1 MKKLAMAN
9 FMYHLLKEAKNET
22 LFISH
27 IKYAVGYV
35 AREANIML
43 TDTFDSS
50 LECVLEPVAKYP
62 NVFEITERMNS
73 IVLKANGKFKAE
85 EIDKDTKDVMKAC
98 LEHIMEPMYY
108 AGIDVDFASEK
119 ENEICSNTK
128 IMDFFVYMA
137 REAKI
142 ISTLST
148 TKLNSEGLAHLV
160 RLPNL
165 YNLLSRYYSK
175 NLMEKNNGR
184 DEESFVVSFYDKE
197 EEFYFEV
204 TKTTELMRKESTYK
218 VIPVSRPREFVYFP
232 DLALDVP
239 SKLYHAKKAKYN
251 QVKKVLQEAA
261 ALYIPYE
268 DVSYMLE
275 SAYGHTDDDE

>member
-1 MKKLAMAN
+1 MKKITMSN
-9 FMYHLLKEAKNET
+9 FMYHLLKEAKDQT

-35 AREANIML
+35 AKEANIML
-43 TDTFDSS
+43 TDTFDTT
-50 LECVLEPVAKYP
+50 LECLLEPVAKYP

-73 IVLKANGKFKAE
+73 IVLRNDRKFKAE
-85 EIDKDTKDVMKAC
+85 EIDEDTKNAMKAC

-128 IMDFFVYMA
+128 IMKFFVYMV
-137 REAKI
+137 RESKN

-148 TKLNSEGLAHLV
+148 SKLNSEGLAHLV

-184 DEESFVVSFYDKE
+184 DEESFVVSFYDKD

-204 TKTTELMRKESTYK
+204 TKTTELIGKESIYK
-218 VIPVSRPREFVYFP
+218 VIPVNRPREFVYFP
-232 DLALDVP
+232 DLALNVP
-239 SKLYHAKKAKYN
+239 NKNYLKKKDKYN
-251 QVKKVLQEAA
+251 QVQKVLQEAA

-268 DVSYMLE
+268 NVSYMLE
-275 SAYGHTDDDE
+275 SAYGNICDDD